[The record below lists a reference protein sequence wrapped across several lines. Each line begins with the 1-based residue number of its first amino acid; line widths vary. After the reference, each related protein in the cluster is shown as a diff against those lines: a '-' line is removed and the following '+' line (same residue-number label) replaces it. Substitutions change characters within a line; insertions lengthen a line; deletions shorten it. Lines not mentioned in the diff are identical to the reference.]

1 MKKIS
6 LEKLAGLEKARPD
19 SAGGEKLPSQIVS
32 EMKRDGIPHHLCDF
46 ILQSFHS
53 LQRAKGHEKPLSG
66 EKMRTLNDLGDPKD
80 LTALLLSME
89 HALKS
94 LKGYTMRFNQVAA
107 LLLLMFD
114 SEERAKGRLLE
125 VATGEGK
132 SCVIACFAA
141 AQGCNSI
148 DIWNL
153 GCKLGSSL
161 GTASVLGN
169 YKLRR
174 VSNHQT

>member
-6 LEKLAGLEKARPD
+6 LEKLAGLEQARSD

-53 LQRAKGHEKPLSG
+53 LQRAKGHDKPLSG
-66 EKMRTLNDLGDPKD
+66 EEISAHMRTLKDLGDPKD

-141 AQGCNSI
+141 AQGCNST

-153 GCKLGSSL
+153 GCKLGLL
-161 GTASVLGN
+161 GTSFGRTSVLGH
-169 YKLRR
+169 YM
-174 VSNHQT
+174 VT

>member
-6 LEKLAGLEKARPD
+6 LEKLAGLEKVRPD
-19 SAGGEKLPSQIVS
+19 SAGEEKLPSQIVS
-32 EMKRDGIPHHLCDF
+32 EMKREGIPHHLCDF
-46 ILQSFHS
+46 ILQSFHN
-53 LQRAKGHEKPLSG
+53 LQRAKGHDKPLSAH
-66 EKMRTLNDLGDPKD
+66 MRTIKDLGDPND

-141 AQGCNSI
+141 AQGRNSI

-169 YKLRR
+169 YMLRR

>member
-19 SAGGEKLPSQIVS
+19 STGSEKLPSQIVS
-32 EMKRDGIPHHLCDF
+32 EMKREGIPHRLCDF

-53 LQRAKGHEKPLSG
+53 LQRAKGHEKREEMSAH
-66 EKMRTLNDLGDPKD
+66 MRTLKDLGDPND

-153 GCKLGSSL
+153 GCKLGH
-161 GTASVLGN
+161 
-169 YKLRR
+169 KLA
-174 VSNHQT
+174 

>member
-1 MKKIS
+1 
-6 LEKLAGLEKARPD
+6 
-19 SAGGEKLPSQIVS
+19 
-32 EMKRDGIPHHLCDF
+32 MKREGIPHRLCDF

-53 LQRAKGHEKPLSG
+53 LQRAKGHDKPLSG
-66 EKMRTLNDLGDPKD
+66 EEMSAYMRTLKDLGDPND

-141 AQGCNSI
+141 AQGRNST
-148 DIWNL
+148 DI
-153 GCKLGSSL
+153 
-161 GTASVLGN
+161 
-169 YKLRR
+169 
-174 VSNHQT
+174 